1 MSDDPDSTSW
11 ETVLEG
17 ELEDS
22 RQLTGELPILD
33 ISLDTPVKNKQFVKV
48 TVKSF
53 HGQFSGGLEYF
64 DIVRTDN
71 RRGGMLSKLMRDVLL
86 SD

>member
-1 MSDDPDSTSW
+1 MSDDPDSTTW

-22 RQLTGELPILD
+22 RQMTGELPILD

-48 TVKSF
+48 TVTF
-53 HGQFSGGLEYF
+53 GGL
-64 DIVRTDN
+64 
-71 RRGGMLSKLMRDVLL
+71 
-86 SD
+86 